1 MEMFER
7 NKRSVTSIT
16 IFQEFI
22 KELGCLMT
30 SKELMVS
37 MIDSY
42 ERAKAEDTRLDVAL
56 ARVERIVVNDI
67 I

>member
-7 NKRSVTSIT
+7 NKRSVISIT